1 MEMKKEEGRRKRRGK
16 GNLSG
21 KRDKGQSGKEGRGRK
36 GKREQNGD

>member
-1 MEMKKEEGRRKRRGK
+1 MEMKKDKGRRRRGK

-21 KRDKGQSGKEGRGRK
+21 KCGKGQSGKEGRGRK

>member
-1 MEMKKEEGRRKRRGK
+1 MEMKKEEGRRRGK